1 MDQALKVVAQK
12 ILARVWWV
20 SEVSRIFSARG
31 RFVDGE
37 GGFWKN
43 FPGSVHLARVG
54 ETKSHVFF
62 GFKNFPHSGGG
73 RLKKSRG
80 FWLQE
85 IPPFGR
91 AGVRHVKSHVSLS
104 PPFSSGVCSGADN
117 STRDLEYLKAL
128 ETLSTSRH

>member
-62 GFKNFPHSGGG
+62 GFKNFPRSGYLSEL
-73 RLKKSRG
+73 R
-80 FWLQE
+80 
-85 IPPFGR
+85 PFLEELS
-91 AGVRHVKSHVSLS
+91 VLWEVTLFELSSHL
-104 PPFSSGVCSGADN
+104 FEE
-117 STRDLEYLKAL
+117 RM
-128 ETLSTSRH
+128 